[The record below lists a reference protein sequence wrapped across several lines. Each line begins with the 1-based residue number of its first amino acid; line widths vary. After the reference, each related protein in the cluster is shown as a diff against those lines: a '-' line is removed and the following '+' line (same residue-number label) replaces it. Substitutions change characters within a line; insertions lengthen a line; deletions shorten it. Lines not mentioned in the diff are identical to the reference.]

1 MNYWQSELVQL
12 WSRMGKNSPPP
23 LTLDC
28 CLFLDVD
35 GTLIEFSDSP
45 EESVVDEKLKFLLTT
60 ILNKLDGALA
70 LVSGRSIVS
79 LDRLFAPLRF
89 AAAGLH
95 GIERRD
101 LNGSLRGA
109 GFGDSRLNSLKVAL
123 QEITSAHP
131 NTHFE
136 DKGRAIAMHFRND
149 PEQEPTIRK
158 IFVDAVARLGS
169 QYHIQEGH
177 FVLEIK
183 PSGFSKGTAIK
194 AFLKEQPFSGR
205 LPIFIGDDLTDRDG
219 FRAVED
225 CDGMS
230 IAVGDRVQAQWRLE
244 DPAAVRTW
252 LSSLRENSSAS

>member
-1 MNYWQSELVQL
+1 
-12 WSRMGKNSPPP
+12 MGKNSPPP
-23 LTLDC
+23 LTLDS

-35 GTLIEFSDSP
+35 GTLIDFSDSP
-45 EESVVDEKLKFLLTT
+45 LQSVVDEKLKSLLTAV
-60 ILNKLDGALA
+60 LKKLDGALA
-70 LVSGRSIVS
+70 LVSGRTIAR
-79 LDRLFAPLRF
+79 LDELFSPLHF

-101 LNGSLRGA
+101 LNGAFRGA
-109 GFGDSRLNSLKVAL
+109 GFGDSRLNPLKVSL

-131 NTHFE
+131 NTYFE
-136 DKGRAIAMHFRND
+136 DKGRSIAMHFRNA
-149 PEQEPTIRK
+149 PEQEPIIRQLL
-158 IFVDAVARLGS
+158 VEAVASLGS
-169 QYHIQEGH
+169 HYHIQEGH

-205 LPIFIGDDLTDRDG
+205 KPVFIGDDLTDRDG

-225 CDGMS
+225 RAGMS
-230 IAVGDRVQAQWRLE
+230 IAVGDRVDAQWHLQ

-252 LSSLRENSSAS
+252 LGCLVESSSAF